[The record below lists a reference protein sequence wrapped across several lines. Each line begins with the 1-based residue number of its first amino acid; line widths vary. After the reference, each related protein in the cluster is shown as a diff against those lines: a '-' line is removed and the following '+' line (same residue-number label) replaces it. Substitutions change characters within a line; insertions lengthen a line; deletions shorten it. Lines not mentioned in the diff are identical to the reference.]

1 MHSNFLNICRL
12 QISSHNTASAHRP
25 FCASSSKVG
34 QMQNPLDMATYR
46 VGAETYR
53 RNCPLETV
61 STAAPAAGAAF
72 GVAEDEAG
80 TSTCA
85 VDGAVLRHSGDEQTP
100 SPTLSGRSSSSE
112 VQQADFAVS
121 ECESPGKKVRLS
133 TATTSSTM
141 TAEIAREI
149 GEVSSSAK
157 TGNTSLFMERKTVE
171 VVSAAD
177 GLVYTEKVPDKP
189 LVGSVQYN
197 EAEQYFY
204 DSLRVPTDLVGL
216 LCGKDG
222 IRRNKIAEQNRC
234 TLRFPKK
241 QKPGSQTE
249 IEISSTEN
257 ALHVQACREALE
269 RALADAR
276 QKASPTHFISVPI
289 FDVAFRAQFSEMV
302 ERICTDETLP
312 EELRNKKMYMTPSKL
327 HLTLSVFKL
336 FTEEEIQRV
345 RHFLDEQ
352 FRSKNIRDLLKGT
365 DGKLR
370 IEFPSLQNLSNQP
383 EQCRVLF
390 AQPKS
395 ESLQCLA
402 NALDD
407 ALTQAGLVQKRR
419 SDDVLLHMTVLNTK
433 YLWRGWYTGWHTVDA
448 TQLLEKFG
456 QLQFP
461 PVDVEELHL
470 CSMRGN
476 ANASDPN
483 GYVSVHSVK
492 FAATDN

>member
-1 MHSNFLNICRL
+1 MPKMSLSSALFVLLLTTAVKCPHPHFLL
-12 QISSHNTASAHRP
+12 P
-25 FCASSSKVG
+25 
-34 QMQNPLDMATYR
+34 
-46 VGAETYR
+46 
-53 RNCPLETV
+53 
-61 STAAPAAGAAF
+61 
-72 GVAEDEAG
+72 
-80 TSTCA
+80 
-85 VDGAVLRHSGDEQTP
+85 QTP

-133 TATTSSTM
+133 TATTSTM

-149 GEVSSSAK
+149 GEVSSNAK
-157 TGNTSLFMERKTVE
+157 SGENVPLFMGRKTVE

-177 GLVYTEKVPDKP
+177 GLMYTEKVPDNP

-197 EAEQYFY
+197 KAEQYFY

-222 IRRNKIAEQNRC
+222 NRRNKIAEQNRC

-249 IEISSTEN
+249 IELSSTEN

-269 RALADAR
+269 KALVDAR
-276 QKASPTHFISVPI
+276 QKAAPTHFISVPI
-289 FDVAFRAQFSEMV
+289 FDAAFRAQFSEMV
-302 ERICTDETLP
+302 DRICADETLP

-352 FRSKNIRDLLKGT
+352 FRSKNIRDILEGT

-370 IEFPSLQNLSNQP
+370 IEFRSLQNLGNQP

-390 AQPKS
+390 AQPKA

-433 YLWRGWYTGWHTVDA
+433 YLWKGWQTVDA

-492 FAATDN
+492 FASTDN